1 MRLKEETEY
10 LCEKYNFTPK
20 REWGQN
26 FLIDQKIL
34 KRIIQTLR
42 LTKEDIVMEIG
53 AGTGILTEKLVQEG
67 VRVIAV
73 EVDKKLCKIL
83 REKFKNTPNL
93 EIREEDIEKFL
104 REEEFSS
111 KRPLKVAGNLP
122 YRIASSILLTL
133 MEKEWVKFM
142 VVMVQREIGERL
154 IAKQGDKKRGV
165 ITILANYYTKISPV
179 MNVPPQAF
187 FPLPRVSSTLLEIKR
202 RGRNGVI
209 DKSRFSLIVK
219 AAFSSRR
226 KTLENSLSRALR
238 IDKNYLREKLS
249 QIKIDGKRRAETLD
263 IEEFIKIT
271 NTLNLNC

>member
-67 VRVIAV
+67 VRVIAI

-202 RGRNGVI
+202 RERNGVI
-209 DKSRFSLIVK
+209 DESRFSLIVK

>member
-67 VRVIAV
+67 VRVIAI

>member
-104 REEEFSS
+104 REKEFSS

-179 MNVPPQAF
+179 INVPPQAF

-202 RGRNGVI
+202 RERNGVI

>member
-154 IAKQGDKKRGV
+154 IAKQGDKKRGI

-202 RGRNGVI
+202 RERNGVI

>member
-67 VRVIAV
+67 VRVIAI

-202 RGRNGVI
+202 RERNGVI